1 MPVHRHKCGFTA
13 DVVQREVLETAPWIQ
28 IMLMTVP
35 FSDRVCVAGS
45 AGTWLAEFS
54 IHKSRPDWDPQDI
67 DVFMMVDRA
76 EYDLLCETFGD
87 TLAHTLSLSGSAWKT
102 SAHRPYPH
110 ILNILYSVDW
120 HGSVVTCP
128 AFSLIHMPTLHR
140 HCDVLARFDI
150 DVCKV
155 AVHKFAGFLGIAM
168 NAVVRQHILHRHMH
182 CVIRKNPSSQGFHY
196 PMQKTLSRISKYVK
210 RGYCFKALQF
220 GPSDSTLKVT
230 DFVGM
235 ELARV

>member
-1 MPVHRHKCGFTA
+1 MPKHRHKCGFKA
-13 DVVQREVLETAPWIQ
+13 DVVQREVRETAPWIN

-54 IHKSRPDWDPQDI
+54 IHKQRPDWDPQDI

-76 EYDLLCETFGD
+76 EYDLLCEAFVD
-87 TLAHTLSLSGSAWKT
+87 TLAHTLSLSGTAWKT
-102 SAHRPYPH
+102 TAHRQYPH
-110 ILNILYSVDW
+110 ILNIQYCVDW
-120 HGSVVTCP
+120 HGTVITCP
-128 AFSLIHMPTLHR
+128 AFSLIHIPILHR
-140 HCDVLARFDI
+140 PVDVLDKFDI

-155 AVHKFAGFLGIAM
+155 SVHEYAGYICISM
-168 NAVVRQHILHRHMH
+168 NSVVRRHILQRRMH

-196 PMQKTLSRISKYVK
+196 PMQKTLARISKYVQ
-210 RGYCFKALQF
+210 RGYSFKALQF

-235 ELARV
+235 EMARA